1 MTPAHDPE
9 ATRARILDAAEAAFS
24 GAGFPGARVDAIARS
39 AGVNKRM
46 LYHYYGNKAGLY
58 SAAIDRL
65 VRRVFDKMEHAL
77 SEAEFGDPVSAVTSL
92 LETFFD
98 VAYTEPHYVKLFARE
113 AADEW
118 QGAAALECEDH
129 SKVTTEAMHTLFER
143 VVPVLRRGMVQGVL
157 RADLEPGMVSILVVL
172 LCRSF
177 LLMLPQLDAYHPV
190 ALQEPEGLSWAKRH
204 IVTLLLD
211 GLRARTP
218 LQAND
223 ASPLPADA
231 DSGACDARALTSDG
245 GTGPGGTPA

>member
-9 ATRARILDAAEAAFS
+9 ATRARILDAAEDAFS

-46 LYHYYGNKAGLY
+46 LYHYFGDKAGLY
-58 SAAIDRL
+58 SAVIDRL

-77 SEAEFGDPVSAVTSL
+77 SAAEFGDPVSAVTFL

-118 QGAAALECEDH
+118 QGIAALEREEH
-129 SKVTTEAMHTLFER
+129 ARVITEAMNALFER
-143 VVPVLRRGMVQGVL
+143 VVPVLRRGMAQGVL
-157 RADLEPGMVSILVVL
+157 RADLDPGMVSILVIL
-172 LCRSF
+172 FCRSY

-190 ALQEPEGLSWAKRH
+190 PLQEPEGLAWAKRH
-204 IVTLLLD
+204 IVALLLE
-211 GLRARTP
+211 GLCARP
-218 LQAND
+218 SPAKC
-223 ASPLPADA
+223 SPLPLSGDA
-231 DSGACDARALTSDG
+231 GDAMGAAGDAGWNPEDAPT
-245 GTGPGGTPA
+245 

>member
-9 ATRARILDAAEAAFS
+9 TTRTRILDAAEAAF
-24 GAGFPGARVDAIARS
+24 ADVGFPGARVDAIARL

-46 LYHYYGNKAGLY
+46 LYHYFGDKAGLY
-58 SAAIDRL
+58 AAVLDRL
-65 VRRVFDKMEHAL
+65 VRRMFEKMERAL

-113 AADEW
+113 AADDW
-118 QGAAALECEDH
+118 QGISALQHGERAQVID
-129 SKVTTEAMHTLFER
+129 EAMHTLFER
-143 VVPVLRRGMVQGVL
+143 VVPVLRRGMAQGIL
-157 RADLEPGMVSILVVL
+157 RDDLEPAMVSILAL
-172 LCRSF
+172 ILCRSY

-190 ALQEPEGLSWAKRH
+190 HLQESEGLAWAKRH

-218 LQAND
+218 VQREALLRHACEERD
-223 ASPLPADA
+223 AAA
-231 DSGACDARALTSDG
+231 TVSDG
-245 GTGPGGTPA
+245 GVDHANEAPT